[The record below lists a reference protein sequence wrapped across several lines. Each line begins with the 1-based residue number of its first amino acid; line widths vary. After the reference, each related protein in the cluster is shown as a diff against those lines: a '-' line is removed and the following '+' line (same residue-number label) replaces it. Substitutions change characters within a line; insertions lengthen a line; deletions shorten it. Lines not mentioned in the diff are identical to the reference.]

1 MSKGRQGAREKRAR
15 KYFRGGTMP
24 DGLELFPLNGG
35 KLEIMQEIME
45 ASAEDDLSEDDLGYC
60 MMMLYA
66 SQYSDIKDTS
76 IQDLAEGGRDIG
88 RNATL
93 EDRQAAEDVILTDF
107 DALSASVSKSP
118 KPQALRRAEPSH
130 SNGQTSSGPD
140 LPSDTPETKLKQS
153 APSRSSRSALP
164 KATPIGETGTRLSGP
179 TQTGK
184 TSRESGNDLSDS
196 GRATG

>member
-1 MSKGRQGAREKRAR
+1 
-15 KYFRGGTMP
+15 MP

-45 ASAEDDLSEDDLGYC
+45 ASAEDELSEDELGYC

-66 SQYSDIKDTS
+66 SQYSDVKDTS
-76 IQDLAEGGRDIG
+76 IQDLAEAGRDIG
-88 RNATL
+88 LNATL

-107 DALSASVSKSP
+107 DALSASISRSP
-118 KPQALRRAEPSH
+118 KPQALTREEPSH

-140 LPSDTPETKLKQS
+140 LPSDTPETKSKQS
-153 APSRSSRSALP
+153 VPSKFSRSTLQTAMP
-164 KATPIGETGTRLSGP
+164 TGKTGNPSSGQ

-184 TSRESGNDLSDS
+184 ISRESGNDLSDS
-196 GRATG
+196 GRVTG

>member
-1 MSKGRQGAREKRAR
+1 
-15 KYFRGGTMP
+15 MP

-45 ASAEDDLSEDDLGYC
+45 ASAEDELSEDELGYC

-66 SQYSDIKDTS
+66 SQYGDVKDTS
-76 IQDLAEGGRDIG
+76 IQDLAEAGRDIG
-88 RNATL
+88 LNATL

-107 DALSASVSKSP
+107 DALSASISKSR
-118 KPQALRRAEPSH
+118 KPQPQRREEPSH

-140 LPSDTPETKLKQS
+140 LPSATPETKSKQS
-153 APSRSSRSALP
+153 APSRFSRSTLQTAMP
-164 KATPIGETGTRLSGP
+164 TGETGNLSSGQ

-196 GRATG
+196 GRVTG